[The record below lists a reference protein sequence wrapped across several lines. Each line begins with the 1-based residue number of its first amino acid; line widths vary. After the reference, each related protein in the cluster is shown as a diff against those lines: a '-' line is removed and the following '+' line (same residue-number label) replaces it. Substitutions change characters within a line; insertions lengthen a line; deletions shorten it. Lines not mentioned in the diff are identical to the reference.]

1 MKDYSLKSAVL
12 ASLRAVDS
20 ENSPYYLKAIL
31 VFHSSVSRIIRCRQ
45 LLLFFPSWT
54 SERRQSKSKGR
65 GKSCDLDPTSH
76 RNYHTSPLL
85 MYLECL
91 QTYLQNFGQPWNCIQ
106 EQTTNVKVPW
116 NSYKPHFGKKLCLYP
131 LNSASAN

>member
-31 VFHSSVSRIIRCRQ
+31 VFHSSVSRIIGAGSSSFSSHLGPVRGDKVKAKDEGKAVIWT
-45 LLLFFPSWT
+45 LLHT
-54 SERRQSKSKGR
+54 
-65 GKSCDLDPTSH
+65 
-76 RNYHTSPLL
+76 RNYHTSLL
-85 MYLECL
+85 IYLECL
-91 QTYLQNFGQPWNCIQ
+91 QTHLQNFGQPWNCIQ